1 MMNRHHA
8 QKLNINNRVMSLTD
22 GRKGTVIQLTH
33 SVSQLVPEVRVH
45 WDNTNS
51 ATWVKEDQ
59 VGIISAMLMRNWRDQ
74 KLDQKLRAY
83 QAESLN

>member
-22 GRKGTVIQLTH
+22 GATGTVIQLTECRFD
-33 SVSQLVPEVRVH
+33 LVPQVRVH

-51 ATWVKEDQ
+51 ATWVQENQ
-59 VGIISAMLMRNWRDQ
+59 VGIAGAIRIVT
-74 KLDQKLRAY
+74 
-83 QAESLN
+83 E